1 MLCER
6 ASMQVIDDLE
16 QDIFIKIWK
25 SLSTFNSQSKIQT
38 WIYRISANTI
48 IDYIRKSK
56 FITESDVENLKSEE
70 STSDNKKLEL
80 RNQVNYLL
88 SELDELHR
96 VVIIL
101 FYLEEKSIAEISKIL
116 EIKEGTVKSRLNI
129 AKKKAKQILI
139 TESEDNYEKK

>member
-6 ASMQVIDDLE
+6 ATVQIIDDLE

-25 SLSTFNSQSKIQT
+25 SLNTFNSQSKIQT

-56 FITESDVENLKSEE
+56 FTVCSDIENMEIEEPTSE
-70 STSDNKKLEL
+70 DKKLEH

-101 FYLEEKSIAEISKIL
+101 FYLEEKSIAEISNIL
-116 EIKEGTVKSRLNI
+116 EIKEGTIKSRLHI
-129 AKKKAKQILI
+129 AKKKAKEILI
-139 TESEDNYEKK
+139 TDREDNHE